1 MFSSVYNLYSRNE
14 KEYQE
19 SKSMTADLEIALLI
33 GNFSMLNE
41 LRITIFDKPLVI
53 MTNKHMKHQTQ

>member
-1 MFSSVYNLYSRNE
+1 
-14 KEYQE
+14 
-19 SKSMTADLEIALLI
+19 MTADLEIALLM

-53 MTNKHMKHQTQ
+53 MTNKYMKRQTQ